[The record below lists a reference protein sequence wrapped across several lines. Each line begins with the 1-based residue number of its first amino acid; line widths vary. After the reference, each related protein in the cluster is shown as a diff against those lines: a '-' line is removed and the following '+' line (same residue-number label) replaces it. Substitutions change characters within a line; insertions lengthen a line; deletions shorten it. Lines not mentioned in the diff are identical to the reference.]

1 MNKSKYF
8 DFLIVFYCLLV
19 AKIHFYSKKRP
30 KNTKT
35 LDNVFFWLHLS
46 RGKSKNGGFMAHQWT
61 EKNYVDVLRVFK
73 ED

>member
-1 MNKSKYF
+1 MNKSKDF
-8 DFLIVFYCLLV
+8 DFLIVFNCLLV
-19 AKIHFYSKKRP
+19 AKIHFYSKKRQ

-35 LDNVFFWLHLS
+35 LDNFFWLHLS